1 MPTLNVLYNPQ
12 TRVATV
18 QTGTA
23 AVAGSTNIGTFTHPD
38 ATYPDSSVIY
48 QGVRDLLYK
57 RSASDITK
65 TASFPNNITDMALV
79 SIKFTGSIPVTR
91 IVLNVDA
98 VNLNVGKTEAVRA
111 DVYPEVATNKVVAW
125 TIGDATV
132 ATATANGDNA
142 VVIKALKLGDTTLT
156 GKDSSGTVV
165 VSIPVN
171 VGESAS

>member
-1 MPTLNVLYNPQ
+1 MLF
-12 TRVATV
+12 R
-18 QTGTA
+18 
-23 AVAGSTNIGTFTHPD
+23 
-38 ATYPDSSVIY
+38 SVSQSRY
-48 QGVRDLLYK
+48 
-57 RSASDITK
+57 AS
-65 TASFPNNITDMALV
+65 
-79 SIKFTGSIPVTR
+79 
-91 IVLNVDA
+91 VLNVDA